1 MYSKTII
8 SSLLLFTIILTFSTV
23 SLAQNSDFE
32 GQVKINGEQEG
43 TEYEIE
49 YLLKGEKMRMEVQ
62 QPNKMVLISDEEDMI
77 MLMPENKQYM
87 TFPKDQLE
95 RMQQMI
101 GSGQTSGTEELIDE
115 DMELQKTGET
125 KEVLG
130 RDCELWVYEDEDKKV
145 ETWVTSGFRNFM
157 GFTSPLEGGN
167 ADAWTGLFGNPD
179 LFPMEMTQWDKDGNE
194 MSKFRI
200 TRMEEKSLSNDLFT
214 PPSDYGKMNI
224 MDGYK

>member
-62 QPNKMVLISDEEDMI
+62 QPKKMVLISDEEDMI